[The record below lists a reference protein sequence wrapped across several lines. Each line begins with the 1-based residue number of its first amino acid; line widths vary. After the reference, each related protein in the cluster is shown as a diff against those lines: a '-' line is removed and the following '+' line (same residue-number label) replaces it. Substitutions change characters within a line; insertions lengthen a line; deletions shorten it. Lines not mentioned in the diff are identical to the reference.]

1 MKVEKFTSLSMSS
14 DCSTTYCGDAHAPLK
29 MSTQGVYIGSELEC
43 SEEGYT
49 SSVWL
54 ENKSIFIELP
64 KVSEITTNHWFFLRC
79 DWSPD
84 SIWIYYQ
91 S

>member
-29 MSTQGVYIGSELEC
+29 ISTQGVYIGLELEC

-49 SSVWL
+49 SSV
-54 ENKSIFIELP
+54 
-64 KVSEITTNHWFFLRC
+64 
-79 DWSPD
+79 
-84 SIWIYYQ
+84 
-91 S
+91 